1 MSSGLKK
8 DLSSLIR
15 NQTWAT
21 LVKTWNCNH
30 QSASV
35 RWLEES
41 HFFFLKKKKKK
52 KQLFFF
58 LKTKAVKQVEF
69 IIRSTCVG
77 EPCREAVYF
86 RQK

>member
-52 KQLFFF
+52 K
-58 LKTKAVKQVEF
+58 
-69 IIRSTCVG
+69 SH
-77 EPCREAVYF
+77 
-86 RQK
+86 